1 MACPQ
6 GKRSPCRRSGQ
17 GAVGRPEW
25 EGLRGLRV
33 PDTLWRAAAG
43 GPGHATGQAW
53 SSTRFG
59 RHRPLKTTASQRLPA
74 RSGAEAPGGGP
85 GHQGRGEC
93 PRRAGSDPSR
103 STPRR
108 SPAARAEPS
117 WAGEVRALPS
127 EDGPGSGVWQAGRG
141 WGGSACAG
149 GFAEDSERTD
159 SRAQGGGRGARP
171 RRCEAGGPGA
181 RWASAWRRRLLPGR
195 GAYPAR
201 WVRAGSPEG
210 WLRQQRDTRGPPCAL
225 GGGPARTQ
233 LCPL

>member
-17 GAVGRPEW
+17 GAVGWPEW

-108 SPAARAEPS
+108 PRRREQNRPGPGRCGRCPVRTDRGLGSGRLGGDGVALRVQEALPRTRKGQIPGPREK
-117 WAGEVRALPS
+117 AGEQGQGGAK
-127 EDGPGSGVWQAGRG
+127 QAGRAP
-141 WGGSACAG
+141 GGP
-149 GFAEDSERTD
+149 RP
-159 SRAQGGGRGARP
+159 GGGGCCRGGAHIQP
-171 RRCEAGGPGA
+171 GG
-181 RWASAWRRRLLPGR
+181 
-195 GAYPAR
+195 
-201 WVRAGSPEG
+201 
-210 WLRQQRDTRGPPCAL
+210 
-225 GGGPARTQ
+225 
-233 LCPL
+233 

>member
-127 EDGPGSGVWQAGRG
+127 EDGPGSGVWQAEDRL
-141 WGGSACAG
+141 GGDGAALRVQEALPRTRKGQIPGPREEAG
-149 GFAEDSERTD
+149 EQG
-159 SRAQGGGRGARP
+159 QGGAKQAGRAP
-171 RRCEAGGPGA
+171 GGP
-181 RWASAWRRRLLPGR
+181 RP
-195 GAYPAR
+195 
-201 WVRAGSPEG
+201 
-210 WLRQQRDTRGPPCAL
+210 
-225 GGGPARTQ
+225 GGGGCCRGGAHIQPGG
-233 LCPL
+233 